1 MTRYMR
7 DHQFVP
13 HKDHPQICGLLLP
26 TGRPW
31 PAPAQQACAGKPE
44 DHPTTQEEGTVTLPQ
59 HSRFAAWT
67 PAENTEGDTY
77 KPREHYGN
85 HAIVKVLEYK
95 PEVVTSNSPNGAP
108 AIIVDVYDLNKKAV
122 FRDVLMMT
130 GAIVDTFKTLVGGG
144 PIVVQWEKRVAK
156 NGRDYAAPAPAVE
169 AAIAAAEA
177 VYANGD
183 PFAPTL
189 GTIESEAPF

>member
-7 DHQFVP
+7 DHQFLP
-13 HKDHPQICGLLLP
+13 HKDHPEICGLMLP

-31 PAPAQQACAGKPE
+31 PAPHTQACAGTPE
-44 DHPTTQEEGTVTLPQ
+44 DHPTTQEEETVTLPQ
-59 HSRFAAWT
+59 HSRFGAWT
-67 PAENTEGDTY
+67 PAANVEGDQY

-85 HAIVKVLEYK
+85 HAIVKVVEYK
-95 PEVVTSNSPNGAP
+95 DSVVTPNSPNGAP
-108 AIIVDVYDLNKKAV
+108 GIIVDVHDLNKKET

-130 GAIVDTFKTLVGGG
+130 GAIVDTFKPHVGGA
-144 PIVVQWEKRVAK
+144 PLVVQWEKRVAK

-183 PFAPTL
+183 PFAPAI
-189 GTIESEAPF
+189 GTIDAEPPF